1 MIFCRVEALICALSL
16 VVLSGAHRAIRP
28 RALPSSQTASSE
40 ALQPA
45 RTNTSSI
52 STSATWVPDHPD
64 WEYLNG
70 IPWWKTDATQQ
81 DHLRFHAYLSM
92 AAYGD
97 YAALCP
103 STFPKGFTVLENF
116 NTEDGQAGFTALIPD
131 MDKVVIV
138 FRGYENYRALDW
150 SEASIEDLVKDC
162 QGCTVAAGVKKLYLS
177 AKAATNNWEV
187 AKKAVAAHCVVL
199 DPSQPDKKKC
209 IKFSVTGH
217 AMGGAVAALAA
228 MDLGS
233 TGDVHYSHNQAMARV
248 FNYASVV
255 RYDNLFQVLAG
266 QSIVAKDDYMVQI
279 IPLGNFCHVG
289 TKVVI
294 LGEMQQ
300 WLINCYG
307 NNENSTCLGT
317 GNNYA
322 IHDNYFTPKGQCG
335 TAHKAW

>member
-1 MIFCRVEALICALSL
+1 M
-16 VVLSGAHRAIRP
+16 
-28 RALPSSQTASSE
+28 ASPGGKRMQHSKI
-40 ALQPA
+40 
-45 RTNTSSI
+45 I
-52 STSATWVPDHPD
+52 S
-64 WEYLNG
+64 
-70 IPWWKTDATQQ
+70 
-81 DHLRFHAYLSM
+81 
-92 AAYGD
+92 AYGD

-138 FRGYENYRALDW
+138 FRGYEDYRALDW
-150 SEASIEDLVKDC
+150 SEASIEDLVTHC

-177 AKAATNNWEV
+177 AKAATNNWQV

-228 MDLGS
+228 MDLGA

-255 RYDNLFQVLAG
+255 RYDNLFQALAG

-279 IPLGNFCHVG
+279 IPLGKFSHVG

>member
-1 MIFCRVEALICALSL
+1 MIFFRVEALICALSL

-28 RALPSSQTASSE
+28 RALPSSQTATSD

-52 STSATWVPDHPD
+52 STRATYVPDHRD

-138 FRGYENYRALDW
+138 FRGYEDYRALDW
-150 SEASIEDLVKDC
+150 SEASIEDLVTHC

-177 AKAATNNWEV
+177 AKAATNNWQV

-228 MDLGS
+228 MDLGA

-255 RYDNLFQVLAG
+255 RYDNLFQALAG

-279 IPLGNFCHVG
+279 IPLGKFSHVG